1 MHTPVKPG
9 VTVRGAVSLPL
20 APPFSVG
27 RTLAFLRSSSLRTP
41 YRFIGPRRVRRLVRL
56 DGRAWVVEFAF
67 SSPGRRLRVGVVS
80 RPARG
85 RPGPVPSPS
94 APALRQ
100 LAAAVFCLGDD
111 LRRCYAV
118 LRGDPLMAGLLRRC
132 AGLRMIR
139 TADLYEALL
148 IAVIGQQVSVASA
161 ESMRRRLMAA
171 LGDRALIGGI
181 TYLGYPSPRRLMAA
195 APRALRSLG
204 LSRQKARYV
213 LEVAARAAAGALT
226 PGAFTHLTDEEA
238 IARLTDIPGVGRWT
252 AEIVL
257 MRGLGRPDIFPA
269 GDLGLQRAVQRA
281 LGRADRPQEDE
292 LRALA
297 ERWKGWRS
305 YGALYLW
312 RSLGI
317 TA

>member
-41 YRFIGPRRVRRLVRL
+41 YRFIGPRR
-56 DGRAWVVEFAF
+56 
-67 SSPGRRLRVGVVS
+67 
-80 RPARG
+80 
-85 RPGPVPSPS
+85 
-94 APALRQ
+94 
-100 LAAAVFCLGDD
+100 
-111 LRRCYAV
+111 
-118 LRGDPLMAGLLRRC
+118 
-132 AGLRMIR
+132 
-139 TADLYEALL
+139 
-148 IAVIGQQVSVASA
+148 
-161 ESMRRRLMAA
+161 RRLMAA
-171 LGDRALIGGI
+171 LGDRALIDGI
-181 TYLGYPSPRRLMAA
+181 AYLGYPSPRRLMAA

-269 GDLGLQRAVQRA
+269 GDLGLQTAVQRL
-281 LGRADRPQEDE
+281 LGRAARPREDE
-292 LRALA
+292 LPALRD
-297 ERWKGWRS
+297 EWQGGRS

>member
-1 MHTPVKPG
+1 MHTPVKRE
-9 VTVRGAVSLPL
+9 VAVRGAIGIPL

-27 RTLAFLRSSSLRTP
+27 RTLAFLRASSLRTP
-41 YRFIGPRRVRRLVRL
+41 YRFVDPRRVRRLVRL

-67 SSPGRRLRVGVVS
+67 PSPGRRLRVGVVG
-80 RPARG
+80 RPGRG
-85 RPGPVPSPS
+85 RPGPVPS

-161 ESMRRRLMAA
+161 ESTRRRLMAA

-181 TYLGYPSPRRLMAA
+181 TYLGYPPPRRLLAA

-213 LEVAARAAAGALT
+213 LEVAERAAAGALT
-226 PGAFTHLTDEEA
+226 PGAFAHLTDEEA

-269 GDLGLQRAVQRA
+269 GDLGLQTAVQRL
-281 LGRADRPQEDE
+281 LGRADRPREDE

-297 ERWKGWRS
+297 DQWQGWRS